1 MKDNQHTTDSR
12 RRWRHVLLTAATSS
26 LLSITSAAASSS
38 SSSSELH
45 TTPTNQ
51 VKTSQRNLQRPII
64 TNNST
69 NNSSNKSTR
78 NLVVNQNLINYQ
90 PSTSGGSSYGYT
102 QEELHKISQQT
113 YGASHTWVQ
122 CPTGYAG
129 YMPSYDCTAYIYCK
143 NGKMKEE
150 GYTLCQEGLLFHNGE
165 KNCVWADQVYCDPDN
180 FYTSSSGSGSSGSSG
195 GGTTLNSDSMTMMD
209 TSVEG
214 TMTTTTSK
222 TYSESMDSVTR
233 NPRYQEEG
241 DNSYTTWT
249 GWVDGKWVEPGSSSS
264 TSTSTSDGWDTN
276 VVITTWTNGDIVKFP
291 KPTLQPYDI
300 AQSNDSTSTTT
311 SSSSLPKEFISQEG
325 WSTQSRSSGSDTS
338 KKVIGYYANWQWYS
352 NQERPSPQNMQ
363 FTKLD
368 RVNFAFFQTNDK
380 GDIWGTDTWADPAI
394 LL

>member
-1 MKDNQHTTDSR
+1 LSGAFGKMAAMKDNQNYTTDSR
-12 RRWRHVLLTAATSS
+12 RRWRQVVLTATSS
-26 LLSITSAAASSS
+26 LLSITSSAAASSS
-38 SSSSELH
+38 SSEVHS
-45 TTPTNQ
+45 TPAHQ
-51 VKTSQRNLQRPII
+51 IMKTSQRNLQRPII
-64 TNNST
+64 
-69 NNSSNKSTR
+69 NKSTR

-90 PSTSGGSSYGYT
+90 PSTVGGSSYGYT
-102 QEELHKISQQT
+102 QEELNKISQQT
-113 YGASHTWVQ
+113 YGAPHTWIQ
-122 CPTGYAG
+122 CPTGGYAG

-165 KNCVWADQVYCDPDN
+165 KNCVWADQVHCDPDN
-180 FYTSSSGSGSSGSSG
+180 FFTISSNSGSSE
-195 GGTTLNSDSMTMMD
+195 TTLDSDTMTMMD

-214 TMTTTTSK
+214 TMTTTTTSTSK
-222 TYSESMDSVTR
+222 TYSEPLGSVTR
-233 NPRYQEEG
+233 NPRYQSE
-241 DNSYTTWT
+241 DDTSYTTWT

-264 TSTSTSDGWDTN
+264 TSTTTSDGWDDN

-300 AQSNDSTSTTT
+300 AQSNDGTTT
-311 SSSSLPKEFISQEG
+311 SSLPKEFISQEG
-325 WSTQSRSSGSDTS
+325 WSTQSRSSGSDSTM
-338 KKVIGYYANWQWYS
+338 KVIGYYANWQWYS
-352 NQERPSPQNMQ
+352 NQERPSPLNMQ